1 MDDATH
7 NIFEALRRLI
17 PDIPENST
25 RLSVHLRMDSAPVV
39 ECEFIVKKAIGIETH
54 EQRFTLQ
61 PIKNSLVVR

>member
-1 MDDATH
+1 MDDATRDLF
-7 NIFEALRRLI
+7 NTMRRLI

-25 RLSVHLRMDSAPVV
+25 RLTLHLRMDSVPVV

-61 PIKNSLVVR
+61 PVKNSLVVR